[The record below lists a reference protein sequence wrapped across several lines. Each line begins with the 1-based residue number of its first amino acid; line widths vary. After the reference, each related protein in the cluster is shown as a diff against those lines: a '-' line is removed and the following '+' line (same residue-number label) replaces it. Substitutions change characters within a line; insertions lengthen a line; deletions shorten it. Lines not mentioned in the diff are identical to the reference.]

1 MKTIRDIF
9 IDAIKL
15 AGELL
20 KQDTSLDTG
29 QLDTIIH
36 RCNMLLGIFDEI
48 ITDFQLPPPFKYG
61 LEQLRARFITWKEH
75 ASIHLKSNRED
86 KRKRYTGKPS
96 HPAYDIPSEQIE
108 RLRSMGFSWVK
119 IADFLSVSKRTLRNK
134 RAELDIS
141 LKYSQITEMELDAEV
156 QTILTENPNMGEK
169 MLVGAL
175 LSRGI
180 IVQRKMLRKAIER
193 VDPAGKVL
201 RRLRTLRRR
210 AYNVSTP
217 NALWQ

>member
-1 MKTIRDIF
+1 
-9 IDAIKL
+9 
-15 AGELL
+15 
-20 KQDTSLDTG
+20 
-29 QLDTIIH
+29 
-36 RCNMLLGIFDEI
+36 
-48 ITDFQLPPPFKYG
+48 
-61 LEQLRARFITWKEH
+61 
-75 ASIHLKSNRED
+75 
-86 KRKRYTGKPS
+86 
-96 HPAYDIPSEQIE
+96 
-108 RLRSMGFSWVK
+108 MGFSWVK

-134 RAELDIS
+134 RAELDIT
-141 LKYSQITEMELDAEV
+141 LKYSQITEMQLDAEV

-169 MLVGAL
+169 MFVGTL

-193 VDPAGKVL
+193 VDPVGKVL